1 MSSGSGFVT
10 LRKMATLL
18 LVLALALGAV
28 ALVGCGGTKES
39 PGGPKGTGVSEE
51 ASATAVPAA
60 AQTQVLD
67 AMKAAGYA
75 ISDPVYV
82 QLTYGDNP
90 NQVVVQGSF
99 RGPKGEALTKAV
111 LTNAGGK
118 WAVTSVK

>member
-1 MSSGSGFVT
+1 MSAGSGFVT
-10 LRKMATLL
+10 LRKTATML

-51 ASATAVPAA
+51 SATAVPAA
-60 AQTQVLD
+60 TQTQVLD
-67 AMKAAGYA
+67 AMKAAGYV

-82 QLTYGDNP
+82 QLTFGDNQ

-111 LTNAGGK
+111 LANAGGK
-118 WAVTSVK
+118 WTVASVK